1 MATFSVQMPDG
12 SVRQVQGTTLAAAI
26 NNAGAGASAPSAAPT
41 PAASAAPAAPAPSA
55 AGTLPQTVGGGATYQ
70 TINGPR
76 TVDQMLAELRGVG
89 WGGPAG
95 GTPLGPGS
103 IANAYAQTAGGSV
116 TEMPGQN
123 YGAAAQ
129 VLPTVPGAPVVPTA
143 DFSGLLGQI
152 NSALGTFGAQ
162 ASGVTQA
169 ELAERKRQF
178 DQTLEWQKQMWQN
191 QGLPQLVIQQRAQQL
206 AEQEFQSQ
214 KALAEQAQAMQAAG
228 LTGTFQGAPTM
239 AAQQQAFAQEQARAG
254 LGLQYLQSA
263 AALGGPEN
271 VFQSEAFLRGAAAN
285 PQLPAFLQSLQA
297 NTRMPVF
304 NAPGPAPNVLSAGS
318 IANRL
323 TGGAANTAGISPTA
337 ALGAIQGINT
347 AGAQKLAPGTLEQ
360 LTPDELASFG
370 SGLKAVGGSL
380 PAFLEQYRQSR
391 LGQGAIGGDIGLSA

>member
-1 MATFSVQMPDG
+1 MATFAVQMPDG

-41 PAASAAPAAPAPSA
+41 PAAAAAPAAPSA

-76 TVDQMLAELRGVG
+76 TVDQMLSELRGVG

-103 IANAYAQTAGGSV
+103 IANAYAQTAGGAV
-116 TEMPGQN
+116 TEIPGQN

-129 VLPTVPGAPVVPTA
+129 VLPVVPGATT

-152 NSALGTFGAQ
+152 SSALGTFGAQ

-178 DQTLEWQKQMWQN
+178 DQTLEWTKQMWAN
-191 QGLPQLVIQQRAQQL
+191 QGLPQLVIQQKAQEL

-214 KALAEQAQAMQAAG
+214 KALAEQAQALATAG
-228 LTGTFQGAPTM
+228 VTGVYQGAPTL
-239 AAQQQAFAQEQARAG
+239 AAQQQAFQQEAARAG

-271 VFQSEAFLRGAAAN
+271 QYQQEAFYRGAAAN

-304 NAPGPAPNVLSAGS
+304 NATGPTPNVLTAGS

-323 TGGAANTAGISPTA
+323 TGGQANTAGISPQA
-337 ALGAIQGINT
+337 SLGAIQGISQR
-347 AGAQKLAPGTLEQ
+347 GAQSLAPGTLEQ

-380 PAFLEQYRQSR
+380 PAFLQQYAASR
-391 LGQGAIGGDIGLSA
+391 LGQGATSGDIGLAA